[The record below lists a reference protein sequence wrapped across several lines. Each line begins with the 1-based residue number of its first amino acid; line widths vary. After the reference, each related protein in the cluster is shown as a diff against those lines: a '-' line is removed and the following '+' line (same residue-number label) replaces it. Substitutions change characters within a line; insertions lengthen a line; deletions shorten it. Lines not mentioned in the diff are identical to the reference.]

1 MVFTA
6 SIGDKAAFAK
16 IMEKAVEAGVAVKT
30 ANGYSAGKML
40 VIANLFLAVD
50 DTNFVL
56 ASDSATYVAYKAG
69 TGKATMNADILAKMK
84 GKSTAAFVDLNSI
97 LTASISGVK
106 DESITKILTL
116 ENKTFKNI
124 VVTADNFDGKGVKS
138 EFEINMTDA
147 KQNSLVSV
155 LNLISD
161 VLSATQEMRAF
172 RMNSGNT
179 ENQALKDLGIEPN
192 K

>member
-1 MVFTA
+1 
-6 SIGDKAAFAK
+6 
-16 IMEKAVEAGVAVKT
+16 
-30 ANGYSAGKML
+30 ML

-116 ENKTFKNI
+116 VNKTFKNI